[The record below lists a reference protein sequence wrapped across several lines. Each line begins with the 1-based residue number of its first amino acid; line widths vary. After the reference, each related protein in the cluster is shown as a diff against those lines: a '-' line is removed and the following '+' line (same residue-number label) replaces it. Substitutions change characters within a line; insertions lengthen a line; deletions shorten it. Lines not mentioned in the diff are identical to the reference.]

1 MHMHLI
7 FKDIIT
13 RINNNQ
19 YNINNLTFK
28 IKKNKTIIRVIIPL
42 IKENI
47 NINYK
52 TNIISILINIIIIT
66 LNITLTKEI
75 K

>member
-1 MHMHLI
+1 MHLI

-19 YNINNLTFK
+19 YFINNLTFK
-28 IKKNKTIIRVIIPL
+28 IKLNKTIIRVIIPL

>member
-19 YNINNLTFK
+19 YFINNLTFK
-28 IKKNKTIIRVIIPL
+28 IKLNKTIIRVIIPL